1 MRADELQRVD
11 LHTHSKHS
19 DGTLTPAE
27 LVALAQQRAVQLLAL
42 TDHDTT
48 AGCTEAAAAC
58 AKTDMVFIH
67 GIELTAGWRG
77 REIHIVGLR
86 LEPEDSALAKHT
98 RDLAARRRARIV
110 AIGEKLTKNGMDG
123 AVLAERALAQCLAPT
138 RMHLARLLVAQGVVN
153 EPQAAFDRW
162 LGRGKNS
169 FVNAEWPDLASTVA
183 CINNAG
189 GLAVLAHPHR
199 YPLSNGVL
207 RELCGEFKHS
217 GGAGIEV
224 SLAGSS
230 PDDAT
235 RLAALARRFD
245 LAGSVGSDFHEPGL
259 PWRPV
264 GRFAK
269 LPDQVRPITHQLLA

>member
-1 MRADELQRVD
+1 LQRVD
-11 LHTHSKHS
+11 LHTHSRHS
-19 DGTLTPAE
+19 DGTLTPTE

-48 AGCTEAAAAC
+48 AGCTEAASAC
-58 AKTDMVFIH
+58 ASAGIRFVN
-67 GIELTAGWRG
+67 GIELTASWRG

-86 LEPEDSALAKHT
+86 IAPEEVSLAAHT
-98 RDLAARRRARIV
+98 GDLSARRRARIV
-110 AIGEKLTKNGMDG
+110 AIGERLNKLGMAG
-123 AVLAERALAQCLAPT
+123 TRLAEQALDQCPAPT
-138 RMHLARLLVAQGVVN
+138 RMHLARLLVESGAVA

-162 LGRGKNS
+162 LGRGKS
-169 FVNAEWPDLASTVA
+169 AFVSGDWPDIASTVT
-183 CINNAG
+183 CISQAG
-189 GLAVLAHPHR
+189 GLAVLAHAHR

-207 RELCGEFKHS
+207 RELCSEFRQA
-217 GGAGIEV
+217 GGVGIEV

-230 PDDAT
+230 PDDAA

-245 LAGSVGSDFHEPGL
+245 LAGSIGSDFHEPGL

-269 LPDQVRPITHQLLA
+269 LPDHVRPIIDQLMA